1 MPSLMFCGRRRK
13 GGSMAERKP
22 DLSDPDY
29 ARFAWGRYRRLMIWM
44 ALASLVTTV
53 AALAILWM
61 ANGALPLPFLVF
73 TAGGIFFSVLLAAA
87 LMGLV
92 FLSSGSGHDEHIQD
106 YSEDDDEDR
115 FA

>member
-1 MPSLMFCGRRRK
+1 
-13 GGSMAERKP
+13 MAERKP

-29 ARFAWGRYRRLMIWM
+29 ARFAWGRYRRLMGWM
-44 ALASLVTTV
+44 ALASLVTTIV
-53 AALAILWM
+53 ALVILWTVH
-61 ANGALPLPFLVF
+61 GVLPLPFVIF
-73 TAGGIFFSVLLAAA
+73 TAGGIFLSVLLAAA